1 MKIEVSC
8 FKCGVT
14 VEVKKEPGKRFFC
27 PRCREH
33 KATDTQVYVSRIS

>member
-14 VEVKKEPGKRFFC
+14 VEVKTEPAGKFFC

-33 KATDTQVYVSRIS
+33 KATDTEVHIARIS